1 MYHPFVIQSFPY
13 TGLLSPTK
21 QGRSEA
27 EEVTRQLKVGGT
39 SFYSTFLIFQ
49 VLKKV
54 REKNQNRAKHMF
66 SEHSIRPSEALKT
79 AF

>member
-1 MYHPFVIQSFPY
+1 MYYSFFIQSSLN

-27 EEVTRQLKVGGT
+27 EEVIRQLKVGGT
-39 SFYSTFLIFQ
+39 SFYRTFLIFQ

-54 REKNQNRAKHMF
+54 REKIQNRAKLMF
-66 SEHSIRPSEALKT
+66 SEHSKRPSEALKT